1 MSLIRAVGSAEGGN
15 WVALVFDLDDAF
27 ESLSKTISSVF
38 SNIYK
43 ECIEPLMNCFN
54 QGGKSIAEHHSVDP
68 SSCGSTVANATV
80 TRGISGTPAYTTKV
94 KSATAY
100 ENETR
105 KLMYELSVAQKDR
118 DHAWNKVYSYEDPD
132 YDDIDAKD
140 KTVDKCHK
148 ALTSKESDFKSKF
161 PVEYEAFKKKLA
173 QEESEEQK
181 RVKSISSLYTPS
193 VEPDQGSTTIVHSSS
208 DYDWWG
214 EPKDELEDLIEAGKQ
229 YLGFNEKPSTPPE
242 NLEAQQVSDSE
253 NEDWW

>member
-54 QGGKSIAEHHSVDP
+54 QGGKSITDQHSVDP
-68 SSCGSTVANATV
+68 SSRGSTVANATV
-80 TRGISGTPAYTTKV
+80 TRGISGTPVHTIKV
-94 KSATAY
+94 KSATAFEY
-100 ENETR
+100 ETR
-105 KLMYELSVAQKDR
+105 KLTDELSNAKRDR
-118 DHAWNKVYSYEDPD
+118 ENAWSKVNN
-132 YDDIDAKD
+132 YDDADYYDTDGKD
-140 KTVDKCHK
+140 KKVDECHK
-148 ALTSKESDFKSKF
+148 ALTSKESDFKSKY

-173 QEESEEQK
+173 QEKSEEEK
-181 RVKSISSLYTPS
+181 RFQSVSFVYAPS
-193 VEPDQGSTTIVHSSS
+193 VGPDQGSTAIVHSSS

-214 EPKDELEDLIEAGKQ
+214 EPKDELEVLIDAGKQ
-229 YLGFNEKPSTPPE
+229 YLGFNEKPSAPLE
-242 NLEAQQVSDSE
+242 NREVQQVSDSE